1 MESLTSLGR
10 RKISEFYQ
18 KLSVNRI
25 RYSEVKEKRME
36 AKRILQEVKDGVQA
50 KECGKKEDSD
60 DIGET
65 SQLTEIAPFPIED
78 DFLAYPDVPEES
90 GKGSWKRM
98 GIGDIGRSSSANP
111 GMKRKALSEIGRRF
125 SELDDEQD
133 RSSNLLVNERNSSY
147 PDSKTYSSFNTS
159 SLTIKSD
166 PGHINNPKSLP
177 ASPTP
182 HLARKG
188 APEEAVRHHPSFL
201 HDMSIQSDSSR
212 CSSVE
217 SLLEARKPDAETIL
231 INLGFG
237 PVQSEDILSRIPK
250 RFLKPSQVR
259 GIDTDAFL
267 KQQQL
272 ANHLHDHSVL
282 GYRGLVGNP
291 HTPPSLIVAKIMERF
306 QANERQRILADLSGN
321 HQMT

>member
-1 MESLTSLGR
+1 MSDIRKRDSVRQIQREEPPQVANLKNIDEAKNERVQVNSEHDDEIGIESKTVPITEACDDAKNITESTHNESTIESSRFQKIIHAGQVLGRFTQAGETSMESLTSLGR

-50 KECGKKEDSD
+50 KECEKKEESD

-98 GIGDIGRSSSANP
+98 GIGDIGRSSSVNP

-125 SELDDEQD
+125 SELDDEHD
-133 RSSNLLVNERNSSY
+133 RSNLLVNERNSSY

-166 PGHINNPKSLP
+166 PGHLNNPKSLP

-201 HDMSIQSDSSR
+201 HDMSIQ
-212 CSSVE
+212 V
-217 SLLEARKPDAETIL
+217 
-231 INLGFG
+231 
-237 PVQSEDILSRIPK
+237 
-250 RFLKPSQVR
+250 
-259 GIDTDAFL
+259 
-267 KQQQL
+267 
-272 ANHLHDHSVL
+272 
-282 GYRGLVGNP
+282 
-291 HTPPSLIVAKIMERF
+291 
-306 QANERQRILADLSGN
+306 
-321 HQMT
+321 